1 MRRQFYIL
9 LSQKNLSGYT
19 TYGQFWLGYD
29 RTVAT
34 EIFSQLKESKK
45 DPGQLMLHLDFMEC
59 VDEIPVKIKTI
70 CCTLEDHAFNCNMI
84 AKELF
89 RTLTLEGNQPHLYK
103 MR

>member
-9 LSQKNLSGYT
+9 LSQKTSSGYT

-29 RTVAT
+29 RAVAT
-34 EIFSQLKESKK
+34 GIFGKLKESEK
-45 DPGQLMLHLDFMEC
+45 DPDQLMLHLDFMEC

-70 CCTLEDHAFNCNMI
+70 CCTLEDYGCNCKVI

-89 RTLTLEGNQPHLYK
+89 RTLNLEGQNPDLL
-103 MR
+103 